1 MEDRKLP
8 LFAIGQPA
16 TSQQQQRQRHEIGLF
31 FEDDEEKLRSDL
43 IGCAASDVV
52 GFAEGQSAS
61 GLMTNNVATD
71 FDHRQNAF
79 KEQQPLISLPTHFR
93 RPSTKDRASAGIGQQ
108 RVREVETTVFIVINI
123 PLFDSTEY

>member
-16 TSQQQQRQRHEIGLF
+16 TSQQQRQRHEIGLF

-43 IGCAASDVV
+43 IGCASDVV
-52 GFAEGQSAS
+52 GFAESAS
-61 GLMTNNVATD
+61 GMTNNVATD

-79 KEQQPLISLPTHFR
+79 SEEQPLISLPTHFR
-93 RPSTKDRASAGIGQQ
+93 ASTKDHRASAAGIGQQ
-108 RVREVETTVFIVINI
+108 RVREVETTASRRHEHSIVC
-123 PLFDSTEY
+123 